1 MCKRLEIF
9 LKSGK
14 SSFKSWQRTF
24 NLFLHM
30 VHLLLHH
37 TSKMPLVLQGNF
49 RDFVKQNSAASS
61 RIPGKKRSQ
70 RERQRQR
77 EIFVCMYVWKKIK
90 ERERDHVDCLG
101 NGIESI
107 GCLSA
112 ERKQINSQQTF
123 CLLKTN
129 CQKIWLRINMQTRS
143 TPKKREKKTQ

>member
-1 MCKRLEIF
+1 
-9 LKSGK
+9 
-14 SSFKSWQRTF
+14 
-24 NLFLHM
+24 
-30 VHLLLHH
+30 
-37 TSKMPLVLQGNF
+37 
-49 RDFVKQNSAASS
+49 
-61 RIPGKKRSQ
+61 
-70 RERQRQR
+70 
-77 EIFVCMYVWKKIK
+77 
-90 ERERDHVDCLG
+90 LG